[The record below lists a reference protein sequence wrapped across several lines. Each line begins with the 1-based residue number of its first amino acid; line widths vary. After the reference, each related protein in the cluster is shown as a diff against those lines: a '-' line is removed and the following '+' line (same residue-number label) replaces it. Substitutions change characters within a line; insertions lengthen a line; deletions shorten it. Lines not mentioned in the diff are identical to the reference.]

1 MLLALVLVSLIPS
14 SEAKA
19 DSVRFT
25 PTSTTH
31 DLGSGGFI
39 LSGFF
44 TNPGTV
50 AFTANRWDVSFSP
63 NLGPLSVTAI
73 DSTSPNCCNY
83 TQTVPGLSSSPIL
96 PLLEFRFIGTS
107 SLEPGSYLATIT
119 FSGVAGSDLN
129 VTTIPVQ
136 FTVTVPQSV
145 PEPATL
151 LLLSSGLMAGG
162 AIVRRR
168 LSNLKQKA
176 GF

>member
-1 MLLALVLVSLIPS
+1 LVLVSLIPG

-25 PTSTTH
+25 PTNTNY
-31 DLGSGGFI
+31 DLGSGSFI

-44 TNPGTV
+44 TNFGTV

-63 NLGPLSVTAI
+63 NLGPVAVTAI

-96 PLLEFRFIGTS
+96 PLLEFRFIGIT
-107 SLEPGSYLATIT
+107 SLEPGSYLATLT

-129 VTTIPVQ
+129 VTTDPVQ
-136 FTVTVPQSV
+136 FIVNVPQSV
-145 PEPATL
+145 PEPASL
-151 LLLSSGLMAGG
+151 LLLSGGLMAGG

-168 LSNLKQKA
+168 LLILRQKT